1 MNILGKIYL
10 LTADTLWL
18 VGKKENTCMLYL
30 THFFTLTWSSLSN
43 FCKLFF
49 THAIAPASQQK
60 TVYRYFEC
68 QFNTTIDSLSS
79 HLCRNVMMCKLEK
92 FGARDRNSW
101 RCKYK
106 DNNGKDLKV
115 KNFIEVNE
123 AIMWIWSN
131 KLIKNV
137 EQMTLKNQM
146 QSDIRSFF
154 RF

>member
-10 LTADTLWL
+10 WTADTLWL
-18 VGKKENTCMLYL
+18 VRKKENTCMLYL
-30 THFFTLTWSSLSN
+30 THFFTLTWSTLSN

-49 THAIAPASQQK
+49 THVIALASQQK

-79 HLCRNVMMCKLEK
+79 HLCRNMMICKLEK
-92 FGARDRNSW
+92 FGARGSNSW

-115 KNFIEVNE
+115 KNFRSQRSDHVNMIFNE
-123 AIMWIWSN
+123 
-131 KLIKNV
+131 LIKNV
-137 EQMTLKNQM
+137 EQMTLKNQK
-146 QSDIRSFF
+146 QSDIRSLYC
-154 RF
+154 